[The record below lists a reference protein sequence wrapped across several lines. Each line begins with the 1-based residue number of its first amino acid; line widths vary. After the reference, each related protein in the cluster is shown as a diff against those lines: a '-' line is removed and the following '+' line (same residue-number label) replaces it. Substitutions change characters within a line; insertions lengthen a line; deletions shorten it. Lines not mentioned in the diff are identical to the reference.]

1 MWLKDK
7 KGHPVAALYGPSSVV
22 YDLGEGVTVK
32 IEEITEYPF
41 EEQVKFKFTFY
52 KDGKKSKDAH
62 HMDFT
67 YRIPGWCKAAEPGFR
82 TECRAWKSGDT
93 FTVKLPMDIEIVENP
108 VDGKCVQRG
117 PLVYSY
123 AIPTNW
129 VEDTRIYDNLAGKVS
144 ANPEF
149 KSWELTPAGKWNYA
163 LVEGML
169 EDLEVKKTGSKGF
182 PFDLNSVPL
191 KIKVPVKGVKDW
203 TLKEDRFT
211 PALPETVTAESDEVT
226 YIELVPYGSTTLRL
240 TTFPTIEQ

>member
-1 MWLKDK
+1 MQYFSCPNQFIATGNSNHNGFKYGLTWMAYRPIHETECCIGNLHRYMPNYVARMWLKDK

-123 AIPTNW
+123 AIPTGGW
-129 VEDTRIYDNLAGKVS
+129 KIPGYMTISQERYRQI
-144 ANPEF
+144 
-149 KSWELTPAGKWNYA
+149 
-163 LVEGML
+163 
-169 EDLEVKKTGSKGF
+169 
-182 PFDLNSVPL
+182 LNSRAGSLPL
-191 KIKVPVKGVKDW
+191 QESGITHLWKVC
-203 TLKEDRFT
+203 
-211 PALPETVTAESDEVT
+211 
-226 YIELVPYGSTTLRL
+226 LR
-240 TTFPTIEQ
+240 ISK